1 MKPSYKLEPWL
12 YLLPALLAYTFAVL
26 VPVIW
31 SLVYSF
37 YDWNGIGAMEFAGL
51 GNYVRMMRDSKMLT
65 AIKNNFYFMGLGTV
79 IQIFMGLFMAT
90 LLYNLS
96 RGNNILRVLYFIP
109 CIISSMAVCKIFE
122 KLLSVQPQGLVAA
135 IVQMMGGKPMAFLS
149 SPQYALTAVT
159 LIDAYKFM
167 GLYMVIF
174 YSAFMAI
181 DHDVIEASYID
192 GCTWWKQYIY
202 IMLPM
207 IKPIFFTVLV
217 IVVNGTLK
225 GYDIAAILT
234 KGGPGSATELVST
247 YMYKISFGS
256 TRFGY
261 GSAISMFL
269 LAESLIAVGIVR
281 FFGNRS
287 EKKGLL
293 E

>member
-1 MKPSYKLEPWL
+1 MKPSYKLEPWM
-12 YLLPALLAYTFAVL
+12 YLLPALLIYTFAVL
-26 VPVIW
+26 VPVVW

-37 YDWNGIGAMEFAGL
+37 YNWNGVGAMEFAGL
-51 GNYVRMMRDSKMLT
+51 GNYVRMIRDSKMLT
-65 AIKNNFYFMGLGTV
+65 AIKNNLFFMVLGTSV
-79 IQIFMGLFMAT
+79 QVVMGLFMAT
-90 LLYNLS
+90 LLYNIS
-96 RGNNILRVLYFIP
+96 KGSNILRVLYFIP
-109 CIISSMAVCKIFE
+109 CIISSMAICKIFE

-135 IVQMMGGKPMAFLS
+135 IVEMFGGKPIAVLS
-149 SPQYALTAVT
+149 SPKYALTAVT

-181 DHDVIEASYID
+181 DHDVIEAAYID
-192 GCTWWKQYIY
+192 GCTWWKQYVY
-202 IMLPM
+202 VMLPM

-217 IVVNGTLK
+217 ILVNGTLK
-225 GYDIAAILT
+225 GYDISAILT
-234 KGGPGSATELVST
+234 KGGPGSASELVST

-269 LAESLIAVGIVR
+269 LLESLIAVGIVR

-287 EKKGLL
+287 EKRALQ
-293 E
+293 